1 MAAHLLPRHPHPD
14 AHAHTHESDAHSAS
28 TMAVFQTS
36 IHTALYSAGWTP
48 SNTGTYA
55 ATCIFLVV
63 LATLFRGLLALKGW
77 QEARWLDR
85 ELARR
90 YVAVQGKAP
99 LAENLSRDSLAK
111 TMTAVLSENGVEEN
125 VVVVQKRG
133 ERCGRPWRASVDPV
147 RAVIDTVI
155 AGVGYLL

>member
-63 LATLFRGLLALKGW
+63 LATLFRGLLAL
-77 QEARWLDR
+77 D
-85 ELARR
+85 
-90 YVAVQGKAP
+90 P
-99 LAENLSRDSLAK
+99 SRGDSPTQILTTK
-111 TMTAVLSENGVEEN
+111 VISRLKSPTSSRTSKSIHHPTHRLNDLHLHSTAITNR
-125 VVVVQKRG
+125 KR
-133 ERCGRPWRASVDPV
+133 
-147 RAVIDTVI
+147 
-155 AGVGYLL
+155 